1 MGSYLLIVLVEVPVL
16 VLEHHEVLHLLLA
29 DPPLLPHLSASQ
41 PSLLQHW
48 EPFPGPGYR
57 RGSYRSREWS
67 GSGRSLSPRTRKV
80 WKIWKEKKK
89 GQFVLWIRVK
99 KEQNTFIC

>member
-48 EPFPGPGYR
+48 EHCPGPCYR
-57 RGSYRSREWS
+57 RGSYRSREWAS
-67 GSGRSLSPRTRKV
+67 SGRSLSPGTRKV

-89 GQFVLWIRVK
+89 GKFVLWIR
-99 KEQNTFIC
+99 NTFICWKS